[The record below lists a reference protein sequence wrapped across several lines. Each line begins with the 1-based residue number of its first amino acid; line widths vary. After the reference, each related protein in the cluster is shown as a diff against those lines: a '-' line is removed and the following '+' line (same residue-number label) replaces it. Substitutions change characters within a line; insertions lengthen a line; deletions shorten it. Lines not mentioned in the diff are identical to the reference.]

1 MAVEMEGLEFQI
13 EATSDE
19 AIKGIS
25 ALSSTFSKLKKVT
38 KGGLGLGSSV
48 KQLENLNKALDGFHS
63 EKLENLGKALS
74 GLSGMKSTIPST
86 IPKRITELGQS
97 LQGLSDADIGKLERV
112 GSALRNMSDLS
123 TVKIPKVSVPSAS
136 VAPTVNGTTNAE
148 AATSGVEQ
156 ATSGVQKATSAVN
169 GFKAAV
175 NEISSVT
182 GIAYPF
188 RQIGQL
194 NMARHKRSLS
204 KKGCISLPWNV

>member
-86 IPKRITELGQS
+86 IPKRITEL
-97 LQGLSDADIGKLERV
+97 DRK
-112 GSALRNMSDLS
+112 
-123 TVKIPKVSVPSAS
+123 SV
-136 VAPTVNGTTNAE
+136 V
-148 AATSGVEQ
+148 
-156 ATSGVQKATSAVN
+156 
-169 GFKAAV
+169 
-175 NEISSVT
+175 
-182 GIAYPF
+182 
-188 RQIGQL
+188 
-194 NMARHKRSLS
+194 
-204 KKGCISLPWNV
+204 